1 MTDRELLAAEH
12 ALRLLEG
19 EELAEARRLQA
30 EDPGFA
36 AEVGSWDERFAPFF
50 DEIAPAAPGQHV
62 WERILGAV
70 GGPRLG
76 ADVIAMRRKVRRWQG
91 FTGLAAAAAVAM
103 ALVAVP
109 PLLRRPAP
117 PPAVERPA
125 PVLIASL
132 GDQQSPGSVAV
143 TFVPGASD
151 LLVTASA
158 IERPPGR
165 DHQLWIIPNGGTP
178 ISLGVISTEESVK
191 RRLSPALAA
200 QFRAGATVALSREPA
215 GGSPTGQPTG
225 PVVAAGELQAV

>member
-19 EELAEARRLQA
+19 EELVEARRLHA
-30 EDPGFA
+30 EDRSFA
-36 AEVGSWDERFAPFF
+36 AEVSSWEERFAPLF
-50 DEIAPAAPGQHV
+50 DEIAPVAPGQHI
-62 WERILGAV
+62 WERIQRVV
-70 GGPRLG
+70 GGARLG
-76 ADVIAMRRKVRRWQG
+76 ADIIAMRRKVRRWQG
-91 FTGLAAAAAVAM
+91 LTSLAAAAAVAL

-117 PPAVERPA
+117 PPPAERPQ

-143 TFVPGASD
+143 TFVPGASS

-165 DHQLWIIPNGGTP
+165 DHQLWIIPDGGTP
-178 ISLGVISTEESVK
+178 ISLGVISTEQSLK

-200 QFRAGATVALSREPA
+200 EFRAGATVALSREPS

>member
-19 EELAEARRLQA
+19 EELVEARRLHA
-30 EDPGFA
+30 EDRSFA
-36 AEVGSWDERFAPFF
+36 AEVSSWEERFAPFF
-50 DEIAPAAPGQHV
+50 DEIPPVAPGAPV
-62 WERILGAV
+62 WERIRRAV
-70 GGPRLG
+70 GGAEPG
-76 ADVIAMRRKVRRWQG
+76 ADVIMMRRKVRRWQG
-91 FTGLAAAAAVAM
+91 LTGLAAAAAVAL
-103 ALVAVP
+103 ALAAVP

-117 PPAVERPA
+117 PPAAERPA

-165 DHQLWIIPNGGTP
+165 DHQLWIIPDGGAP
-178 ISLGVISTEESVK
+178 ISLGVISTEQSAK

-200 QFRAGATVALSREPA
+200 QFRAGATVALSREPS

>member
-19 EELAEARRLQA
+19 EELVEARRFHA
-30 EDPGFA
+30 EDRSFA
-36 AEVGSWDERFAPFF
+36 AEVSSWEERFAPFF
-50 DEIAPAAPGQHV
+50 DEILPTAPEPHV
-62 WERILGAV
+62 WERIRRAV
-70 GGPRLG
+70 GGAEPG
-76 ADVIAMRRKVRRWQG
+76 ADIIALRSKVRRWQG
-91 FTGLAAAAAVAM
+91 FTGLAAAAAVAL

-117 PPAVERPA
+117 PPPAARPQ

-151 LLVTASA
+151 LLVTVSV

-165 DHQLWIIPNGGTP
+165 DHQLWIIPDGGTP
-178 ISLGVISTEESVK
+178 ISLGVIPAEESLK

-200 QFRAGATVALSREPA
+200 QFQPGATIALSREPS

>member
-19 EELAEARRLQA
+19 EELMEARRLHA
-30 EDPGFA
+30 EDPSFA
-36 AEVGSWDERFAPFF
+36 AEVSSWEDRFAPFLN
-50 DEIAPAAPGQHV
+50 EIAPVAPGQHI
-62 WERILGAV
+62 WEHIQRAIGGAK
-70 GGPRLG
+70 PG
-76 ADVIAMRRKVRRWQG
+76 ADIIAMRRKVRRWQG
-91 FTGLAAAAAVAM
+91 FTGLAAAAAVAL

-109 PLLRRPAP
+109 PLFRRPAP
-117 PPAVERPA
+117 PPAAERPQ

-132 GDQQSPGSVAV
+132 GDQQAPGSVAV
-143 TFVPGASD
+143 TFVPGTGD

-165 DHQLWIIPNGGTP
+165 DHQLWIIPDGGTP
-178 ISLGVISTEESVK
+178 ISLGLISTEQSVK

-200 QFRAGATVALSREPA
+200 QFRAGATVALSREPS

-225 PVVAAGELQAV
+225 PVVAAGELQMI

>member
-1 MTDRELLAAEH
+1 MNDRDLLAAEH

-19 EELAEARRLQA
+19 EELVEARRLQA
-30 EDPGFA
+30 EDRGFA
-36 AEVGSWDERFAPFF
+36 AEVSSWEERFAPCF
-50 DEIAPAAPGQHV
+50 DEIAPIAPGAHV
-62 WERILGAV
+62 WERIRRVVEGTR
-70 GGPRLG
+70 GG
-76 ADVIAMRRKVRRWQG
+76 ADIVAMRRKVRRWQG
-91 FTGLAAAAAVAM
+91 FTGLAAAAAVAL

-117 PPAVERPA
+117 PPAVERPQ

-132 GDQQSPGSVAV
+132 GDQQSPGSLAV
-143 TFVPGASD
+143 TFVPGASE

-165 DHQLWIIPNGGTP
+165 DHQLWIIPDGGTP
-178 ISLGVISTEESVK
+178 ISLGVISTELSAK

-200 QFRAGATVALSREPA
+200 QFRAGATVALSREPS